1 MAQPTYGTRQTLTI
15 TLASLA
21 SSADWT
27 AGRESNEVDNSVTLW
42 NDVILQ
48 GFVTVGTTPTT
59 GTAILVYAWGSDQ
72 AAATANLDAIDGV
85 DSAETI
91 TSTAVRDGL
100 LKLVARLDV
109 NATTSDRRY
118 LMGAVGL
125 AQLFGGSMPR
135 HWGLFVTH
143 NTGVA
148 LNATG
153 GNHEFSWRGVSY

>member
-1 MAQPTYGTRQTLTI
+1 MPQPTYGARQTLTI

-27 AGRESNEVDNSVTLW
+27 AGRESNEVDNSTTLW
-42 NDVILQ
+42 NDVLLQ
-48 GFVTVGTTPTT
+48 GFVTVGTTPTVNT
-59 GTAILVYAWGSDQ
+59 SIGIWVWGSDQ
-72 AAATANLDAIDGV
+72 AAGTANLDAIDGV

-100 LKLVARLDV
+100 LRLVARLDV

-118 LMGAVGL
+118 LLGATSL
-125 AQLFGGSMPR
+125 AQLFGGNMPR
-135 HWGLFVTH
+135 HWGLFVAH

-148 LNATG
+148 LNSTG